1 MIRRSTLVFL
11 TCLAALGTS
20 AVRTP
25 ALQSPAA
32 QNPVAQNPV
41 AQNKSAALQYS
52 SSSQMLVAQAS
63 GGTPSSELSINSRGE
78 AVKALQ
84 VRLQKNS
91 YYSAPID
98 GLYGLA
104 TQRAVRDF
112 QADANLSQTGS
123 LDEKTWQQLQALSNT
138 GSPSANAGENAA
150 NKVALV
156 AEATSAPGTVAQ
168 AAPGTVAQA
177 APETAPE
184 TVAQAAPTASELPPI
199 DIDKADGEPAVD
211 VEPERK
217 AGGSGKTLGIGVGV
231 IAVLASFGVGFYL
244 ANRDKSSGL
253 DEGGWGEIEPSTN
266 LTLAKRAT
274 TPIAPAMG
282 RQQKGSSVVDNG
294 TFNRPASGQVNNG
307 HVSSPMSGGGGGA
320 ISQNSAISSM
330 SQSSSHALSTS
341 GQMGNAA
348 PLTQVDII
356 DGLVGDLRNPDPAR
370 RRKAIWELGQRGNS
384 LAMQPLVDSM
394 IDADSKEKS
403 LVLAALSEIGIR
415 SLKPMSRALAI
426 ALQDDNPEVRKNAI
440 RDLTRVYDL
449 VVQISQML
457 GHATE
462 DEDPEV
468 RQTATWALE
477 QLNRIRRSQDVDANV
492 RTFSSGSTV
501 PPIDLLSSEASL
513 RRSQQGLS

>member
-20 AVRTP
+20 AVQTQ
-25 ALQSPAA
+25 AISSTQSR
-32 QNPVAQNPV
+32 
-41 AQNKSAALQYS
+41 SAASQYS
-52 SSSQMLVAQAS
+52 SSSQVLIAQAS
-63 GGTPSSELSINSRGE
+63 GGVASSELSVNSRGE

-84 VRLQKNS
+84 VRLQKSS
-91 YYSAPID
+91 YYGGPVD

-104 TQRAVRDF
+104 TQRAVRAF
-112 QADANLSQTGS
+112 QADTNLSQTGS
-123 LDEKTWQQLQALSNT
+123 LDEKTWQQLQALPNKA
-138 GSPSANAGENAA
+138 SPAAIDSPAATDLPAASTAEKAASKTILAA
-150 NKVALV
+150 N
-156 AEATSAPGTVAQ
+156 S
-168 AAPGTVAQA
+168 
-177 APETAPE
+177 APET
-184 TVAQAAPTASELPPI
+184 APTASELPPADASKSDAA
-199 DIDKADGEPAVD
+199 DIA
-211 VEPERK
+211 EPESK
-217 AGGSGKTLGIGVGV
+217 AGGLGRGVGLGMGV
-231 IAVLASFGVGFYL
+231 VAVLASLGGVGFYL
-244 ANRDKSSGL
+244 ANRDKASEP
-253 DEGGWGEIEPSTN
+253 DEGNWGQTEPSAD
-266 LTLAKRAT
+266 LTANTTT
-274 TPIAPAMG
+274 TPLAPAMS
-282 RQQKGSSVVDNG
+282 QQNGIGTVSSTGS
-294 TFNRPASGQVNNG
+294 P
-307 HVSSPMSGGGGGA
+307 VSSPINNGTM
-320 ISQNSAISSM
+320 SQNGAAISSQGSSM
-330 SQSSSHALSTS
+330 VPMGQSLSTS

-348 PLTQVDII
+348 PLAQVDII

-477 QLNRIRRSQDVDANV
+477 QLNRIRRSQDMDANV
-492 RTFSSGSTV
+492 RTFSSGSTA

>member
-1 MIRRSTLVFL
+1 MIRRSTLIFL

-20 AVRTP
+20 ARTSAMP
-25 ALQSPAA
+25 SAHAA
-32 QNPVAQNPV
+32 G
-41 AQNKSAALQYS
+41 YS
-52 SSSQMLVAQAS
+52 SDTQMLIAQAP
-63 GGTPSSELSINSRGE
+63 GGTAAGELSLNSRGE

-84 VRLQKNS
+84 VRLQKSS
-91 YYSAPID
+91 YYNGSID

-104 TQRAVRDF
+104 TQRAVSAF
-112 QADANLSQTGS
+112 QSDAGLSQTGS
-123 LDEKTWQQLQALSNT
+123 LSEETWLRLQALPNASSS
-138 GSPSANAGENAA
+138 GASAKASAA
-150 NKVALV
+150 DDTPTTTL
-156 AEATSAPGTVAQ
+156 TSAAVPEAVPVAD
-168 AAPGTVAQA
+168 
-177 APETAPE
+177 
-184 TVAQAAPTASELPPI
+184 ELPPI
-199 DIDKADGEPAVD
+199 EEQKAIEGEKGSAAVA
-211 VEPERK
+211 PEDEKGGLGK
-217 AGGSGKTLGIGVGV
+217 AFGLGLSA
-231 IAVLASFGVGFYL
+231 IAVLASFGIGFYL
-244 ANRDKSSGL
+244 ANRDKANEL
-253 DEGGWGEIEPSTN
+253 DEGEWGEIEPDNSQSPEGVQP
-266 LTLAKRAT
+266 L
-274 TPIAPAMG
+274 APAASQQTG
-282 RQQKGSSVVDNG
+282 R
-294 TFNRPASGQVNNG
+294 
-307 HVSSPMSGGGGGA
+307 GGA
-320 ISQNSAISSM
+320 NRGTLGSTLNNSLN
-330 SQSSSHALSTS
+330 SSSSTSPLNHSIGNGAMTYSGSTAELAASPGQALSNS
-341 GQMGNAA
+341 GQMGGAA

-356 DGLVGDLRNPDPAR
+356 DGLVGDLRNPDPAK

-477 QLNRIRRSQDVDANV
+477 QLSRIRRSQDIDTSV
-492 RTFSSGSTV
+492 RSFSGGSAA

>member
-1 MIRRSTLVFL
+1 MVPVGSM
-11 TCLAALGTS
+11 G
-20 AVRTP
+20 
-25 ALQSPAA
+25 QSL
-32 QNPVAQNPV
+32 N
-41 AQNKSAALQYS
+41 
-52 SSSQMLVAQAS
+52 
-63 GGTPSSELSINSRGE
+63 
-78 AVKALQ
+78 
-84 VRLQKNS
+84 
-91 YYSAPID
+91 
-98 GLYGLA
+98 
-104 TQRAVRDF
+104 
-112 QADANLSQTGS
+112 
-123 LDEKTWQQLQALSNT
+123 
-138 GSPSANAGENAA
+138 
-150 NKVALV
+150 
-156 AEATSAPGTVAQ
+156 
-168 AAPGTVAQA
+168 
-177 APETAPE
+177 
-184 TVAQAAPTASELPPI
+184 
-199 DIDKADGEPAVD
+199 
-211 VEPERK
+211 
-217 AGGSGKTLGIGVGV
+217 
-231 IAVLASFGVGFYL
+231 
-244 ANRDKSSGL
+244 
-253 DEGGWGEIEPSTN
+253 
-266 LTLAKRAT
+266 
-274 TPIAPAMG
+274 
-282 RQQKGSSVVDNG
+282 
-294 TFNRPASGQVNNG
+294 
-307 HVSSPMSGGGGGA
+307 
-320 ISQNSAISSM
+320 
-330 SQSSSHALSTS
+330 TS
-341 GQMGNAA
+341 GQMGNTA

-477 QLNRIRRSQDVDANV
+477 QLNRIRRSQDMDANV

>member
-20 AVRTP
+20 AVQTQAMP
-25 ALQSPAA
+25 SAQSST
-32 QNPVAQNPV
+32 QFR
-41 AQNKSAALQYS
+41 SAASQDS
-52 SSSQMLVAQAS
+52 SSSQMLIAQAS
-63 GGTPSSELSINSRGE
+63 GGAASSELSVNSRGE

-84 VRLQKNS
+84 VRLQKSS
-91 YYSAPID
+91 YYSGPVD

-104 TQRAVRDF
+104 TQRAVRAF
-112 QADANLSQTGS
+112 QADTNLSQTGS
-123 LDEKTWQQLQALSNT
+123 LNEKTWQQLQALSNKK
-138 GSPSANAGENAA
+138 SPAAA
-150 NKVALV
+150 NLPAVSGVDKTASKTTIL
-156 AEATSAPGTVAQ
+156 
-168 AAPGTVAQA
+168 AANS
-177 APETAPE
+177 
-184 TVAQAAPTASELPPI
+184 APTATPTATEIPPADASNSNTA
-199 DIDKADGEPAVD
+199 DIA
-211 VEPERK
+211 EPESKTGELGRNLGLG
-217 AGGSGKTLGIGVGV
+217 AGVV
-231 IAVLASFGVGFYL
+231 AVLASFGVGLYL
-244 ANRDKSSGL
+244 ANRDKATKL
-253 DEGGWGEIEPSTN
+253 DDGNWSEIEPSTD
-266 LTLAKRAT
+266 LRAAKGTTL
-274 TPIAPAMG
+274 PLAPTMG
-282 RQQKGSSVVDNG
+282 QQNG
-294 TFNRPASGQVNNG
+294 FGAVSRP
-307 HVSSPMSGGGGGA
+307 VSSPISSGAMSQDGA
-320 ISQNSAISSM
+320 AISSNGSSM
-330 SQSSSHALSTS
+330 VPMGSMGQSLSTS

-348 PLTQVDII
+348 PLAQVDII

-477 QLNRIRRSQDVDANV
+477 QLNRIRRSQDMDANV
-492 RTFSSGSTV
+492 RTFAGGSAA

>member
-11 TCLAALGTS
+11 TCLTALGTS
-20 AVRTP
+20 AVQTQAMP
-25 ALQSPAA
+25 SAQSST
-32 QNPVAQNPV
+32 QFR
-41 AQNKSAALQYS
+41 SAASQYS
-52 SSSQMLVAQAS
+52 SSSQMLIAQTS
-63 GGTPSSELSINSRGE
+63 GGAPSSELSVNSRGE

-84 VRLQKNS
+84 VRLQKSS
-91 YYSAPID
+91 YYSGPVD

-104 TQRAVRDF
+104 TQRAVRAF
-112 QADANLSQTGS
+112 QADASLSQTGS
-123 LDEKTWQQLQALSNT
+123 LDDKTWQQLQALSNQK
-138 GSPSANAGENAA
+138 SSAAA
-150 NKVALV
+150 NL
-156 AEATSAPGTVAQ
+156 P
-168 AAPGTVAQA
+168 AASGVNKAANRTILAA
-177 APETAPE
+177 NSAPETAP
-184 TVAQAAPTASELPPI
+184 AATPTAATATPTATELPPADANNSNTA
-199 DIDKADGEPAVD
+199 DIA
-211 VEPERK
+211 EPESK
-217 AGGSGKTLGIGVGV
+217 AGGLGKEVGLGMGVV
-231 IAVLASFGVGFYL
+231 AVLASFGVGLYL
-244 ANRDKSSGL
+244 SNRDKASKSDDGN
-253 DEGGWGEIEPSTN
+253 WSQIEPSADLSMTSA
-266 LTLAKRAT
+266 TVPPLAPT
-274 TPIAPAMG
+274 MG
-282 RQQKGSSVVDNG
+282 QQNG
-294 TFNRPASGQVNNG
+294 LGKV
-307 HVSSPMSGGGGGA
+307 VSSPIDHRAMSQDSAA
-320 ISQNSAISSM
+320 ISANGSSM
-330 SQSSSHALSTS
+330 VPMGSTGQSLSAN
-341 GQMGNAA
+341 GQMGNTA
-348 PLTQVDII
+348 PLAQVDII

-477 QLNRIRRSQDVDANV
+477 QLNRIRRSQDMDANL
-492 RTFSSGSTV
+492 RTFSGGNAA

>member
-1 MIRRSTLVFL
+1 MIRRSTFIFL

-25 ALQSPAA
+25 AMQSNRAA
-32 QNPVAQNPV
+32 AE
-41 AQNKSAALQYS
+41 YS
-52 SSSQMLVAQAS
+52 SEAQVLIAQAS
-63 GGTPSSELSINSRGE
+63 GGTAASELSLNSRGE

-84 VRLQKNS
+84 VRLQKSS
-91 YYSAPID
+91 YYSGSID

-104 TQRAVRDF
+104 TQRAVSAF
-112 QADANLSQTGS
+112 QADAGLSQTGS
-123 LDEKTWQQLQALSNT
+123 LSEETWQRLQALSNAS
-138 GSPSANAGENAA
+138 SPSAS
-150 NKVALV
+150 
-156 AEATSAPGTVAQ
+156 AEISADTPTTTLASASVPEAVTVAD
-168 AAPGTVAQA
+168 
-177 APETAPE
+177 
-184 TVAQAAPTASELPPI
+184 ELPPI
-199 DIDKADGEPAVD
+199 DAEEGNAVVAPEGKEGGLGKAFG
-211 VEPERK
+211 
-217 AGGSGKTLGIGVGV
+217 LGLGA
-231 IAVLASFGVGFYL
+231 IAVLASFGIGFYL
-244 ANRDKSSGL
+244 ANRDKANEL
-253 DEGGWGEIEPSTN
+253 EEGEWGEIEPDSGQRQG
-266 LTLAKRAT
+266 RAQ
-274 TPIAPAMG
+274 PIAPAVG
-282 RQQKGSSVVDNG
+282 QQTGLGGASRSTLGNSLNSPLNGSPSN
-294 TFNRPASGQVNNG
+294 SQS
-307 HVSSPMSGGGGGA
+307 SSPMS
-320 ISQNSAISSM
+320 NSASNGAMTHSGSISSIAA
-330 SQSSSHALSTS
+330 SPGQALSTNRQMGGQIT
-341 GQMGNAA
+341 GQMGGAA

-477 QLNRIRRSQDVDANV
+477 QLSRIRRSQDIDTSV
-492 RTFSSGSTV
+492 RTFSGGSAV